1 MAISGLYIDR
11 KNYDIDLLNNS
22 IILNHYYILDDIE
35 YYYEFDENNLEQ
47 TYMCAI
53 INIYS
58 NKEDRS
64 NRINKINNLGYTILI
79 DKDINLNNL
88 WTTLYT
94 QIKQNLISDYT
105 EYFKETLNVDIL
117 PEEYQNIII
126 FNDV

>member
-47 TYMCAI
+47 TYMCVI

-58 NKEDRS
+58 SEEDRI
-64 NRINKINNLGYTILI
+64 NRINKINNLGYKILI

>member
-58 NKEDRS
+58 SKEDRS

>member
-11 KNYDIDLLNNS
+11 KNYDIYLLKNS

-53 INIYS
+53 INIYNS
-58 NKEDRS
+58 KEDRA

-88 WTTLYT
+88 WATLYT

-117 PEEYQNIII
+117 PEEYQNIIV

>member
-11 KNYDIDLLNNS
+11 KNYDIDLLKNS

-53 INIYS
+53 INIYNS
-58 NKEDRS
+58 KEDRA

-88 WTTLYT
+88 WATLYT

-117 PEEYQNIII
+117 PEEYQNIIV